1 MAKAKTLTINNN
13 TIEFFDTESII
24 NLIYPIG
31 SIYLSTTNTN
41 PLELFGFG
49 EWERI
54 KDTFLLA
61 SGDIYTNG
69 DTGGESEHILTINE
83 MPNHTHQLKTDIES
97 PDYNITW
104 PEYFEYNEGWIQGPA
119 EETESPPTHTTY
131 TGGGQAHNNMPPY
144 LTVSIWKRIS

>member
-1 MAKAKTLTINNN
+1 MSNKILKTRI
-13 TIEFFDTESII
+13 IQKHDTEANWQLATNFTPLNGEIV
-24 NLIYPIG
+24 IYDEDDN
-31 SIYLSTTNTN
+31 YNYK
-41 PLELFGFG
+41 
-49 EWERI
+49 RI
-54 KDTFLLA
+54 KIGNGTDNV
-61 SGDIYTNG
+61 NG

-119 EETESPPTHTTY
+119 EETKSPPTHTTY

>member
-1 MAKAKTLTINNN
+1 MITIQAKGKVYGVKHFVLDAV
-13 TIEFFDTESII
+13 EDF
-24 NLIYPIG
+24 NLLRKDLLFMG
-31 SIYLSTTNTN
+31 STAYVIST
-41 PLELFGFG
+41 G
-49 EWERI
+49 EKYIVNGNREWV
-54 KDTFLLA
+54 LMPNSS
-61 SGDIYTNG
+61 SGG
-69 DTGGESEHILTINE
+69 SGGEAEHILTINE

-104 PEYFEYNEGWIQGPA
+104 PEYFEYNEGWVQGPA